1 MKTNFLAVGIIGGLI
16 ATSAAAAPPVFHN
29 QACSIAV
36 DGNRLDSV
44 LTPDGADQR
53 NTFAYEPSTHRWHFW
68 GLLADDNNFP
78 SVASSLRAVVHATST
93 DGIHFTSNSNL
104 TYAFGSAYYTNYG
117 AAIDPPLDFLRAVF
131 DTSTRTW
138 KLFNWTENAQ
148 SGMPS
153 FGQYN
158 YNTSV
163 NDLGTQAG
171 TTAVV
176 HQGPLNT
183 PAAGNHVGAFG
194 LVDGMLYLR
203 VDTATGGT
211 GQFAYSNGTYPWT
224 GAYQPSTGSEIHEA
238 DLYAGT
244 PYCWELV
251 ATPAL
256 PPSTDPPA
264 CANPALLPALVHNV
278 GRTLRQTDGTLGT
291 YYAFRVITDSQGGSV
306 RADQQIW
313 YIESTDNGVSWST
326 PVGVFAN
333 GGDLTIDGQPL
344 DSTPGSANF
353 GEPDVGLNGSR
364 YRLYL
369 STQDASGNVVM
380 VATQGRPSDAIFFDG
395 FDACD

>member
-1 MKTNFLAVGIIGGLI
+1 MKTNFLASGMLGILI
-16 ATSAAAAPPVFHN
+16 ATSAAAAPPVFHS
-29 QACSIAV
+29 QACSISV

-44 LTPDGADQR
+44 LTPNGADQR
-53 NTFAYEPSTHRWHFW
+53 NTFAYEPSTQRWHFW
-68 GLLADDNNFP
+68 GFLADDNNFP

-93 DGIHFTSNSNL
+93 DGIHFTSDSNL
-104 TYAFGSAYYTNYG
+104 TYAFGSAYYTNYA

-131 DTSTRTW
+131 DSNTGTW

-163 NDLGTQAG
+163 NDVGTQAG

-183 PAAGNHVGAFG
+183 PVAGNHVGAFG

-211 GQFAYSNGTYPWT
+211 GQFAYLDGAYPWT
-224 GAYQPSTGSEIHEA
+224 GADQPSTGSEMNEA
-238 DLYAGT
+238 DLFSGT
-244 PYCWELV
+244 PYCWFL
-251 ATPAL
+251 ASACGT
-256 PPSTDPPA
+256 TDA
-264 CANPALLPALVHNV
+264 RIPALVHNV
-278 GRTLRQTDGTLGT
+278 GRTLRQADGSLGM
-291 YYAFRVITDSQGGSV
+291 YYAFRVCTSARCADSA

-313 YIESTDNGVSWST
+313 YVESTNNGVSWST
-326 PVGVFAN
+326 PIGVFAN
-333 GGDLTIDGQPL
+333 GGNLTIDGQPL
-344 DSTPGSANF
+344 DITPDAANF
-353 GEPDVGLNGSR
+353 GDPDVVLKGSR
-364 YRLYL
+364 YQLYL